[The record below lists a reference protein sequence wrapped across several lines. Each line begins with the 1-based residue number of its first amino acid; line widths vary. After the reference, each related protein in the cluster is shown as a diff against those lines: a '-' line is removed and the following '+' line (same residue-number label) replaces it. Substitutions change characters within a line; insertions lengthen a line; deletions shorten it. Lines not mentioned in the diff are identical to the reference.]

1 MRALSHAPPRIA
13 MNSEWSESEREF
25 GKGNFL
31 GQPRFLPLPPIFPH
45 SCFLISNSSLNE
57 IDEIDREVFET
68 IDTSYSANKE
78 DGIVACS
85 VYNGCK
91 IHPGGISLAY

>member
-68 IDTSYSANKE
+68 IDTSYSANTKA
-78 DGIVACS
+78 G
-85 VYNGCK
+85 
-91 IHPGGISLAY
+91 SLLVRCITGVKSTREE